1 MFISKQE
8 KAMITN
14 IIDER
19 LESLHHDIM
28 IIETNYF
35 DGYVLF
41 KDSDYKNEHIHTLVE
56 TGIAESTLSILHTIN
71 IEREIYKTFHDDNF
85 IEELAYILNVNV
97 DSYAKETTE
106 VILNAKYELELFSL
120 SGIGKEYTNKVK
132 AIKNAA
138 NKAARYS
145 EVTGSLSIPKNRTTI
160 IKSLSTK
167 LDQLHSHLSKK
178 EAREIIST
186 ILTVLFDYDR
196 IPNYKIATR
205 GKRIDRNNRQYTPV
219 VIETIDA
226 PSSKKNS

>member
-1 MFISKQE
+1 MFISKLE
-8 KAMITN
+8 KSMITN

-19 LESLHHDIM
+19 VKSLQHDIM

-41 KDSDYKNEHIHTLVE
+41 KNSEYKNEHVHTLVE

-71 IEREIYKTFHDDNF
+71 IEKEIYETFSDDDF
-85 IEELAYILNVNV
+85 IEELTYILNVNV
-97 DSYAKETTE
+97 ASYAKETTE
-106 VILNAKYELELFSL
+106 LILNAKYELALFSL

-138 NKAARYS
+138 DKAARYS

-167 LDQLHSHLSKK
+167 LDQLHSHLSQE
-178 EAREIIST
+178 EAREIIDT
-186 ILTVLFDYDR
+186 ILTVLFDYER
-196 IPNYKIATR
+196 IPSYKIATR
-205 GKRIDRNNRQYTPV
+205 NKKKKRNNRQYTPV
-219 VIETIDA
+219 VVETIDA